1 MDMISEVEFSGWR
14 CAELRFGSN
23 LLYVSLD
30 FGPRILGLVPD
41 GEENLFYTK
50 EQMHGKVATDYAG
63 YGGHRLWTSPEIVA
77 RTYEPDNEPVL
88 VEELNGAV
96 TFTTSRS
103 AIGLLKEIKLEQG
116 GNGIL
121 ITHTVTNT
129 GDSNHRIAPWAITVM
144 RAGGTCYIP
153 TPEYV
158 SHTEVKLPSIPV
170 VLWPYTSMADPRFT
184 WGRNMIALQQ
194 TSEVAPQK
202 FGAFVP
208 DGIAAY
214 LLDEVWFV
222 KRFHAEHGEE
232 YPDFGCN
239 FEAYTRNDMLEVET
253 LGPLADLRPGES
265 VSHVETWFVL
275 SKNQTS
281 DDPVELR
288 AFWTHLQNI
297 CPLV

>member
-1 MDMISEVEFSGWR
+1 
-14 CAELRFGSN
+14 
-23 LLYVSLD
+23 
-30 FGPRILGLVPD
+30 
-41 GEENLFYTK
+41 
-50 EQMHGKVATDYAG
+50 
-63 YGGHRLWTSPEIVA
+63 
-77 RTYEPDNEPVL
+77 
-88 VEELNGAV
+88 
-96 TFTTSRS
+96 
-103 AIGLLKEIKLEQG
+103 
-116 GNGIL
+116 
-121 ITHTVTNT
+121 
-129 GDSNHRIAPWAITVM
+129 
-144 RAGGTCYIP
+144 
-153 TPEYV
+153 
-158 SHTEVKLPSIPV
+158 
-170 VLWPYTSMADPRFT
+170 
-184 WGRNMIALQQ
+184 MIALQQ

-208 DGIAAY
+208 DGIATY

-222 KRFHAEHGEE
+222 KRFHADQGEE

-288 AFWTHLQNI
+288 AFWTHLQKI